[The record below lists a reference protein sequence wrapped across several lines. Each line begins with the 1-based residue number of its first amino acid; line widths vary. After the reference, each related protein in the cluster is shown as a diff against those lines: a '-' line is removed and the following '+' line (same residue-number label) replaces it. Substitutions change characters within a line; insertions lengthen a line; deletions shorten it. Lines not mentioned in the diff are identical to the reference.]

1 MKNLIDAEWKQSR
14 VRTKNS
20 VPTNFLS
27 GLSICCRHTHRHMDT
42 DTQTYIHQTHWIHHK
57 NVRQNIESL
66 NGPLYTIH
74 TQFVNRDTPCTTSAM
89 YSNIHFSISVT
100 LNYSHIAE
108 KLQNLYRTQTDPSRH
123 WNVRLWWFIN
133 NSFVF
138 YSRNAITWDS
148 VGAQLCFDSV
158 E

>member
-27 GLSICCRHTHRHMDT
+27 GLSICCRHTHRQAH
-42 DTQTYIHQTHWIHHK
+42 IHWIHHK
-57 NVRQNIESL
+57 NLRQNIESL
-66 NGPLYTIH
+66 NGPLYAD
-74 TQFVNRDTPCTTSAM
+74 TQFVNRDTPCTTSVM

-100 LNYSHIAE
+100 LNYSHIAK
-108 KLQNLYRTQTDPSRH
+108 KLQNLYRSQTDRSRH